1 MILLRCSDRVC
12 RLFNISNCGQMC
24 DSRSWRRCCFWLP
37 QCRCYHSSS
46 VSLCSLWLVAAQR
59 CPSLTPSTAGKPS
72 ETWIFREPPVMSCFC
87 FQTGT
92 TEWKT
97 KERNNNNKYISNSS
111 DASLIHC
118 SERWK
123 QLLRLIE
130 TIQSAQ
136 IGSTQWI
143 PRNNSTFATKPFQ
156 KHCCL
161 CKIYCRLWKT
171 RLQVFYVNIKSAFP
185 EEVNK

>member
-46 VSLCSLWLVAAQR
+46 VSLCFLWLLAAQR
-59 CPSLTPSTAGKPS
+59 CPSLTPSTAGNPS
-72 ETWIFREPPVMSCFC
+72 ETWIFREPPVMSCCC

-97 KERNNNNKYISNSS
+97 KERNNNNKYISNPP

-118 SERWK
+118 SEGWK

-130 TIQSAQ
+130 RIQSA
-136 IGSTQWI
+136 TN
-143 PRNNSTFATKPFQ
+143 RVDAMNSKKQLRICYQTISKA
-156 KHCCL
+156 L
-161 CKIYCRLWKT
+161 LS
-171 RLQVFYVNIKSAFP
+171 LQNILSSLK
-185 EEVNK
+185 NKAAGVSCQY